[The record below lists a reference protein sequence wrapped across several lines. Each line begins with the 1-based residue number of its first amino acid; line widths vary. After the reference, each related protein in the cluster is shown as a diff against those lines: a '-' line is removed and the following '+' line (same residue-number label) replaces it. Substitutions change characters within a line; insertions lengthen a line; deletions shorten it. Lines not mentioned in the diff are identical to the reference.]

1 MAASHVGVVA
11 GVVSAITGVL
21 ALVLAGMQYVHDRT
35 GVGPAPFEV
44 IQDWVTGRDGS
55 GTGTDTGSP
64 TGGGGGVTIPPI
76 DTAAPSTPQNLR
88 IEARNGC
95 SLTLRWDRSEDN
107 VGVQNYRLYDGSQLA
122 GLVEG
127 QFTSFEV
134 LMFPGEEAKF
144 AVLASDGRSNE
155 SGLSNVVLA
164 TPC

>member
-11 GVVSAITGVL
+11 SVVSAITGVL
-21 ALVLAGMQYVHDRT
+21 ALMLAGMQYVHDRY
-35 GVGPAPFEV
+35 GVGPAPFEA
-44 IQDWVTGRDGS
+44 IQDWATGS
-55 GTGTDTGSP
+55 GGSETDTQPP
-64 TGGGGGVTIPPI
+64 TGGGREVVIPPI

-95 SLTLRWDRSEDN
+95 SLTLRWDPSEDN
-107 VGVQNYRLYDGSQLA
+107 VGVQNYRLYDGSQFE

-134 LMFPGEEAKF
+134 SMFPGEEAKF
-144 AVLASDGRSNE
+144 AVLASDGRNNE
-155 SGLSNVVLA
+155 SGLSNVVRA